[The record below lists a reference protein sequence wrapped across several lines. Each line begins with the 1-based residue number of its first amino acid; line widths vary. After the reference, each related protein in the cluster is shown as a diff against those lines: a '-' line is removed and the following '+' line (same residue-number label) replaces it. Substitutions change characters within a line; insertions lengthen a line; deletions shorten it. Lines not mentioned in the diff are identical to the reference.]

1 MTDLLLKGGEV
12 IDPSRDI
19 RAKLD
24 VAITDGLIS
33 EVAPDID
40 PSGTSRVINVS
51 GNIVIPGMID
61 LHTHVYEG
69 VNQNGINPDLAGIR
83 SGVTTVLDAGSA
95 GCYTF
100 GGFPSYMSCRA
111 PGPTSSACSTSP
123 GWVSTTSLTPP
134 AAKTS
139 TLKRP

>member
-12 IDPSRDI
+12 IDPSQGI

-24 VAITDGLIS
+24 VAVTDGVIS
-33 EVAPDID
+33 VVAPELD
-40 PSGTSRVINVS
+40 PSGAARVINVS
-51 GNIVIPGMID
+51 GNIITPGLID

-100 GGFPSYMSCRA
+100 GGFPRYVV
-111 PGPTSSACSTSP
+111 PN
-123 GWVSTTSLTPP
+123 
-134 AAKTS
+134 AKTNVFCMLHIS
-139 TLKRP
+139 RVGAELPARYGAARGH